1 VPRQVLVRLHRWIGI
16 ALFVYVAMI
25 CLTGSFLVYRPE
37 ILRHFEPQ
45 PLIVEVGLR
54 SLSDAELLQAAE
66 RAFPER
72 DQGAVYRGQQPN
84 HAAEVEL
91 LDGAAITGYLFDP
104 YTGEALRPTLSFGYR
119 ATLAILDLHT
129 ELLGGETGRLA
140 NAALAG
146 AFLFIA
152 LTGIL
157 AWRPRKR
164 KRSGQA
170 KARTGL
176 RRLHMT
182 IGIGVSAFV
191 LMWAVSGIS
200 LADADL
206 TQATIDFFEPF
217 DETSMVERTGDQV
230 ANWLSYLHF
239 GRFGGRYGFC
249 ERGRLCEHGFKVLW
263 TLLALLPVFL
273 AVSGF
278 VLWLR
283 GRRAKAQVKRLGTS
297 ETAVPLQD
305 AA

>member
-1 VPRQVLVRLHRWIGI
+1 MRQFLVRLHRWIGI
-16 ALFVYVAMI
+16 VLFAYVAMI

-45 PLIVEVGLR
+45 PVLVEVGPRL
-54 SLSDAELLQAAE
+54 LSDAELLQAAE
-66 RAFPER
+66 RAFPEF
-72 DQGAVYRGQQPN
+72 DQGAVYRGREPN

-91 LDGAAITGYLFDP
+91 LDGAALTGHQFDP
-104 YTGEALRPTLSFGYR
+104 YTGEALGPTLSFGYR

-140 NAALAG
+140 NAALGG

-152 LTGIL
+152 LTGML

-164 KRSGQA
+164 KSAQA
-170 KARTGL
+170 QARTGL
-176 RRLHMT
+176 RRWHMT
-182 IGIGVSAFV
+182 IGIWVSGFV

-249 ERGRLCEHGFKVLW
+249 ERGGLCEHGFKILW

-273 AVSGF
+273 AGSGI

-283 GRRAKAQVKRLGTS
+283 GRRAKARVRRLAS
-297 ETAVPLQD
+297 QSRDMAPEVA
-305 AA
+305 

>member
-1 VPRQVLVRLHRWIGI
+1 LVRQALVRLHRWIGI
-16 ALFVYVAMI
+16 ALFAYVAMI

-45 PLIVEVGLR
+45 PVVVERGPRLLSEQELR
-54 SLSDAELLQAAE
+54 QAAAG
-66 RAFPER
+66 AFPGQEL
-72 DQGAVYRGQQPN
+72 GAVYRGRQPN
-84 HAAEVEL
+84 HATEVEL
-91 LDGAAITGYLFDP
+91 LDGAAVTGQLFNP
-104 YTGEALRPTLSFGYR
+104 YTGEPLGPTLSLGYR
-119 ATLAILDLHT
+119 TTLAILDLHT
-129 ELLGGETGRLA
+129 ELLGGETGRLV
-140 NAALAG
+140 NAALGG

-152 LTGIL
+152 LTGVL

-164 KRSGQA
+164 TQRQTK
-170 KARTGL
+170 RTGL

-182 IGIGVSAFV
+182 IGIWVSAFV
-191 LMWAVSGIS
+191 LMWAISGIS

-249 ERGRLCEHGFKVLW
+249 ERGGLCEHGFKILW

-273 AVSGF
+273 AGSGII
-278 VLWLR
+278 LWLR
-283 GRRAKAQVKRLGTS
+283 GRKAKARVSRLGLS
-297 ETAVPLQD
+297 ERVPLRR